1 MGDAEPLPDERV
13 KALLGR
19 VPSKADRERL
29 AKVRDALGI
38 RSTDAVWDIMIA
50 LDYHL
55 QLYAAVPDKIAE
67 QTRVAAVELGRIVEG
82 AKRRERSGRGE
93 IVASV
98 GVPVTSPA
106 AAAALGAVAVA
117 FGGICIAAGYLMAA
131 RDRPPWGT
139 TGPLGSVLGAPA
151 GWLVFVLLLPAAS
164 RGVRSG
170 WAASRSHDG
179 LRIRAVGWALL
190 VGSIGLIVAGLAV
203 LGLALRR

>member
-29 AKVRDALGI
+29 TKVRDALGI

-55 QLYAAVPDKIAE
+55 QLYADVPNKIAE

-93 IVASV
+93 FVASI
-98 GVPVTSPA
+98 GVPTASPA
-106 AAAALGAVAVA
+106 AAAAVGAVAVA
-117 FGGICIAAGYLMAA
+117 FGGICIAAGYLMAG
-131 RDRPPWGT
+131 RGRPPWGT
-139 TGPLGSVLGAPA
+139 MGPLGSVLGAPA
-151 GWLVFVLLLPAAS
+151 GWLAFVLLLPVAS
-164 RGVRSG
+164 RWVRAG
-170 WAASRSHDG
+170 WRAARSHDG
-179 LRIRAVGWALL
+179 LRVRAVGWVLL
-190 VGSIGLIVAGLAV
+190 VGSVALIVAGLGV